1 MVPEPLEEYYMEAVS
16 MLHLRVTNPGGELRT
31 ERTEVDDARSLDSI
45 VIYCLDLDIL
55 DVLRLNL

>member
-31 ERTEVDDARSLDSI
+31 ERTEVDDALS
-45 VIYCLDLDIL
+45 
-55 DVLRLNL
+55 